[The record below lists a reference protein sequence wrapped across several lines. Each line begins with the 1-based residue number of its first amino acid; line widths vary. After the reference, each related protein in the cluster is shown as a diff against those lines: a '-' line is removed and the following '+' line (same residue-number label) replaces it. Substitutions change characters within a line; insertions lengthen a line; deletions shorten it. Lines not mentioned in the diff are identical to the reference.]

1 MRLHH
6 AIEDHIYHTSSAYKR
21 RQCDFHTHK
30 FSASTHLMC
39 NRASTQLGELH
50 DDVKGNCY
58 YMHDASHITFR
69 GLDRKLTLAHHD
81 TIKYLSKTLYGVFH
95 IAYVFNIKDI
105 LSF

>member
-1 MRLHH
+1 
-6 AIEDHIYHTSSAYKR
+6 
-21 RQCDFHTHK
+21 
-30 FSASTHLMC
+30 
-39 NRASTQLGELH
+39 
-50 DDVKGNCY
+50 
-58 YMHDASHITFR
+58 MHDASHITFR